1 MKFLAPPHRE
11 PNEAEETVWN
21 AVSEAFGE
29 DQGYAFLG
37 YPVYRQDGL
46 LLHKPDILL
55 FLRRY
60 GVFLLECKGFRI
72 HNIAQI
78 EGTHWTMRNWHK
90 DVEDPVG
97 QAERQLFAL
106 KNLIERE
113 SNLATRVRF
122 HARVC
127 LPMVT
132 SKEWV
137 ERGFRR
143 EGTTGNLLLKNDCS
157 PTGLRAVVEAAS
169 SHYTQTPLNETEWAT
184 LHNRILQRP
193 PPLGTGK
200 RPRRYVYAEAPPS
213 AELIAEQVGLSLK
226 DQDGGGD
233 PYTYVVATA
242 ALASKRVRE
251 GFGQLHQVNSNLNGG
266 GSDASKPQLVFH
278 QAIRALMGTP
288 VLSRA
293 EEHTLIAR
301 AAREV
306 AAGNEAA
313 AAALRHDVFSWRDA
327 LISLD
332 EHGYDLRE
340 HLPEEVESRVV
351 HPEVGRV
358 LQVLQREYRM
368 LQQDEQKRP
377 FEAAARTFLEKAFRP
392 TPLVIME
399 GFSRLTPLQRLFLD
413 RCCQLGADVFLIHP
427 YNSEQELGFEA
438 IADTYRDW
446 WNDVPVT
453 LDSLPFAAS
462 GRLALLKTGLFGH
475 AVSQSAPCDD
485 SVTIA
490 SFAHRNREVAACI
503 KRVRAYLQDGRER
516 QDIAIVT
523 RDPAAYR
530 PMLLEESELQGVGD
544 LFAIPPR
551 NLLLTP
557 LGQFLLT
564 LYQIWQDN
572 ALDLSAEAFE
582 AVLGSGWRGSKA
594 QQSADAFAATAPQL
608 FARCRTFADWVD
620 ALDQLRRASLREESR
635 LPSASVEVPAMP
647 NLWLRVL
654 REVTNLCQQLFN
666 AGNRSISG
674 HIRVLLDQ
682 LEQLDPQRIRKA
694 EQELLTRIEEVLQP
708 QADGSSIEMSTAEF
722 GSILARLGREALD
735 EDATENQKQIAV
747 TTPEGIDGTE
757 RPIVIFL
764 GVDDRRIPR
773 GYCDPWPLYEDQ
785 LDAHRAQER
794 YLFLAVARAA
804 THHLHYSFPLLAE
817 GEACRPS
824 PYLEDVCRL
833 LQVQPTEDVVEP
845 LAPSDPPAP
854 ERRANGYLSRP
865 RYDLSEIAQFLIC
878 PYRYQ
883 LERLDPKA
891 RRYHMPWQMGFVAK
905 ATWMTHLLEYLS
917 RRGEQAENPDEFLK
931 VCLEYADKTEER
943 VRAYFRGLRDL
954 EWLMVR
960 RNLEESLEYHRNRF
974 ADRFPAYPVRIEK
987 PSHASFELELY
998 DTHVTVTASTRYAF
1012 RVGRF
1017 RYSIIDEIRDEEWLR
1032 YGKKPREDVSPM
1044 ESVAGLELFPDLYS
1058 AMKWWS
1064 DGMQAAFD
1072 HAEGKPYAAE
1082 SYNRFTEDLERRL
1095 PAVQSGLYPK
1105 HPGEQCRYCPVH
1117 NECLGRNP

>member
-37 YPVYRQDGL
+37 YPIYRQDGL

-55 FLRRY
+55 VLRRY

-72 HNIAQI
+72 NNIAQI
-78 EGTHWTMRNWHK
+78 QGTHWTMRNWHK
-90 DVEDPVG
+90 DIEGPVA

-113 SNLATRVRF
+113 PDLAERVRF

-132 SKEWV
+132 SEEWA
-137 ERGFRR
+137 EHGFRR
-143 EGTTGNLLLKNDCS
+143 ESTAGNLLLKNDCS
-157 PTGLRAVVEAAS
+157 PTGLRAVVEAAANR
-169 SHYTQTPLNETEWAT
+169 HTQTPLNETEWAT

-193 PPLGTGK
+193 SPPGNGT

-213 AELIAEQVGLSLK
+213 ADLIAERVGVDLK
-226 DQDGGGD
+226 DQDGGGHL
-233 PYTYVVATA
+233 YTYVVATA
-242 ALASKRVRE
+242 ALAARRVRE
-251 GFGQLHQVNSNLNGG
+251 GFGQRHQVDSNLSRRGP
-266 GSDASKPQLVFH
+266 DASKPQLVFH

-293 EEHTLIAR
+293 EEQTLIAR
-301 AAREV
+301 AARKV

-313 AAALRHDVFSWRDA
+313 AEALRHDVFSWRDA
-327 LISLD
+327 LTSLD
-332 EHGYDLRE
+332 EHGYDLLER
-340 HLPEEVESRVV
+340 LPEEVESRVV

-358 LQVLQREYRM
+358 LQALQREYRI

-377 FEAAARTFLEKAFRP
+377 FEAAARAFLEKAFRP

-413 RCCQLGADVFLIHP
+413 RSCQLGADVVLIHP
-427 YNSEQELGFEA
+427 YNPDQELGFDA
-438 IADTYRDW
+438 ILDTYRDW

-453 LDSLPFAAS
+453 LESLPFTAS
-462 GRLALLKTGLFGH
+462 GRLALLKTGLFGQ
-475 AVSQSAPCDD
+475 ATPQTAPYDD

-490 SFAHRNREVAACI
+490 SFAHRNREVAECI
-503 KRVRAYLQDGRER
+503 KRVQAYLQEGRER
-516 QDIAIVT
+516 QEIAIVT
-523 RDPAAYR
+523 RDSAAYM
-530 PMLLEESELQGVGD
+530 PLLLEESELHGMGD

-564 LYQIWQDN
+564 LYKIWREN
-572 ALDLSAEAFE
+572 ALDLSDEAFE
-582 AVLGSGWRGSKA
+582 TVLASGWLGSKA

-608 FARCRTFADWVD
+608 FARCRTFRDWIG
-620 ALDQLRRASLREESR
+620 ALDQLRRARLREDSR
-635 LPSASVEVPAMP
+635 LPSASVEVPDMP
-647 NLWLRVL
+647 KLWQHVL
-654 REVTNLCQQLFN
+654 TEVTTLCQRLFD

-682 LEQLDPQRIRKA
+682 LEQLDPRRIRKA
-694 EQELLTRIEEVLQP
+694 EQALLTRIEEVLQP
-708 QADGSSIEMSTAEF
+708 QAEGSSIEMSTAEF
-722 GSILARLGREALD
+722 GSILGRLGRETLD
-735 EDATENQKQIAV
+735 EEAPVQPRQIAV

-773 GYCDPWPLYEDQ
+773 GYCDPWPLYDDQ

-804 THHLHYSFPLLAE
+804 TEHLHYSFPQLAE

-824 PYLEDVCRL
+824 PYLEEVCRL
-833 LQVQPTEDVVEP
+833 LQVQAAEDVVSP
-845 LAPSDPPAP
+845 LAPPEPAAP
-854 ERRANGYLSRP
+854 ERPASGNVWRP
-865 RYDLSEIAQFLIC
+865 RYSLTEIAQFLLC

-883 LERLDPKA
+883 MERLDPKA

-905 ATWMTHLLEYLS
+905 ATWMTYLLEHLH
-917 RRGEQAENPDEFLK
+917 RRNQKAENADKFLK
-931 VCLEYADKTEER
+931 ECLTYADRTEEG
-943 VRAYFRGLRDL
+943 VRAYFRGLRELD
-954 EWLMVR
+954 WLTVR
-960 RNLEESLEYHRNRF
+960 RDLKNTLKYQLERF
-974 ADRFPAYPVRIEK
+974 AEKQPNYPIHIEK
-987 PSHASFELELY
+987 PSHASYEIEFN
-998 DTHVTVTASTRYAF
+998 DNHVTITARTRYAF
-1012 RVGRF
+1012 RVGR
-1017 RYSIIDEIRDEEWLR
+1017 YLYPIIEDIRDEEWLR
-1032 YGKKPREDVSPM
+1032 YGKKPRAEAPQT
-1044 ESVAGLELFPDLYS
+1044 ESVAGLELFPNLYS

-1064 DGMQAAFD
+1064 DGMRTAFY
-1072 HAEGKPYAAE
+1072 HAEGKPDAAE
-1082 SYNRFTEDLERRL
+1082 LYNRFAEDLERRL

-1105 HPGEQCRYCPVH
+1105 HPGEHCRYCPVR